1 MSLPPDRPINLT
13 NELAKERNRAA
24 AERTI
29 TSWIQNSIAL
39 IGFGIAFERIFNA
52 ISETFP
58 QNAPIVNELVSE
70 VIGLGAIGFG
80 LFMLGMAVITY
91 YRTIRYLEREDYL
104 YRAERFSDLFLIM
117 ASSVILFGMISI
129 VAIFAIISIESV

>member
-1 MSLPPDRPINLT
+1 MTQRPDRPMNPT

-58 QNAPIVNELVSE
+58 QSAPIVNELVSE
-70 VIGLGAIGFG
+70 AIGLGAIGFG
-80 LFMLGMAVITY
+80 LFMLGMAVIAY
-91 YRTIRYLEREDYL
+91 YKEINYLEREDYL

-117 ASSVILFGMISI
+117 ASSVILFGIVSI
-129 VAIFAIISIESV
+129 AAIFAIVSMEW